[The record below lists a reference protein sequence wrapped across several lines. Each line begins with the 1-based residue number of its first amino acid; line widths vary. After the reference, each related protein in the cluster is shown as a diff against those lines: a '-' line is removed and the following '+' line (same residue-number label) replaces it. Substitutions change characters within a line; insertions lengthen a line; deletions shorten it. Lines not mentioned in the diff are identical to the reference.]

1 MISPF
6 ELRGIWSSSFV
17 FLGGCQTTPTKFE
30 TIQKGRWQ
38 TKMLVRDHKESKSQ
52 IVNLDIVA
60 VRPDKLRVE
69 VTTSLGMHLA
79 SLVMN
84 NGEFRGAIVNQKRF
98 LIGPATPYSFSNVIG
113 VPLDPR
119 LFMNLLFDE
128 APTTKDWVCVLDKNQ
143 FLESC
148 ENKNQSLKLGW
159 KDREVSRR
167 KVELEAK
174 TFSIQMLLQ
183 GFSTKVE
190 EAPETFTLNAP
201 DGFKTER
208 IR

>member
-1 MISPF
+1 
-6 ELRGIWSSSFV
+6 
-17 FLGGCQTTPTKFE
+17 
-30 TIQKGRWQ
+30 
-38 TKMLVRDHKESKSQ
+38 MLVRDLKESKSQ

-69 VTTSLGMHLA
+69 VTASLGVHLA

-84 NGEFRGAIVNQKRF
+84 GKEFKAALMQQKRF
-98 LIGPATPYSFSNVIG
+98 LIGPSTPTSFTRIIG
-113 VPLDPR
+113 VPLDPN
-119 LFMNLLFDE
+119 LFMKLLFDE
-128 APTTKDWVCVLDKNQ
+128 APSNSDWACLHDKNQ

-148 ENKNQSLKLGW
+148 ESKVQGLKLNW

-167 KVELEAK
+167 KVEIEAK

-190 EAPETFTLNAP
+190 DTAETFSINAP
-201 DGFKTER
+201 AGFKIET
-208 IR
+208 IK